1 MNLNDYSYV
10 EESSDPGLI
19 ECIRNDS
26 EGQTVIMIDQK
37 EQCGG
42 LLNKMRDY
50 LESKNIIIW
59 KYT

>member
-1 MNLNDYSYV
+1 LNDYSYV

-50 LESKNIIIW
+50 LESKNIII
-59 KYT
+59 